1 MSLKNRLFK
10 IAGTLGECNIRD
22 TVVVAGSPRSGTTWL
37 LELLR
42 TLPGYKAMNEPL
54 MYEEARNGHGFSWRT
69 YLDPGAEA
77 EAKRAYLGTILTG
90 QLGISPA
97 WYFEADSRPTQLVE
111 HATRDRLVVK
121 FCRLN
126 RMLHWFCGQFDV
138 RGPVFIVRHPCAV
151 VASMLRHEAWDEDDF
166 RGADRA
172 DHALHGGS
180 LPESL
185 RDVFGPV
192 LDRIETQVEVLATMW
207 CLDHYVP
214 LIHHADGSY
223 PWVLVPYERMV
234 RRGREELRRITT
246 ALDVEVTREMRNQLD
261 EPSGSV
267 RDQLHQDVERQLS
280 KWRRRLSDRQ
290 VDDVLRI
297 VDEVGLSDLYSR
309 ELEPDYDRLNEMQR
323 SQGQW

>member
-1 MSLKNRLFK
+1 
-10 IAGTLGECNIRD
+10 
-22 TVVVAGSPRSGTTWL
+22 
-37 LELLR
+37 
-42 TLPGYKAMNEPL
+42 
-54 MYEEARNGHGFSWRT
+54 
-69 YLDPGAEA
+69 
-77 EAKRAYLGTILTG
+77 
-90 QLGISPA
+90 
-97 WYFEADSRPTQLVE
+97 
-111 HATRDRLVVK
+111 
-121 FCRLN
+121 
-126 RMLHWFCGQFDV
+126 
-138 RGPVFIVRHPCAV
+138 
-151 VASMLRHEAWDEDDF
+151 
-166 RGADRA
+166 
-172 DHALHGGS
+172 
-180 LPESL
+180 
-185 RDVFGPV
+185 
-192 LDRIETQVEVLATMW
+192 VLATMW

-214 LIHHADGSY
+214 LIHHADASY